1 MENSK
6 IGKDL
11 WMQSDYKNSFDLAH
25 IALSIDSSCSKNT
38 DKYYKSNLL
47 QYRIAIACWSAL
59 AASYSP
65 RLRTVLQSVIR
76 SEGLLGSIALADEY
90 ADAIIRGDQLP
101 NTNFIP
107 AITDYGIADILQYL
121 RFLVRFSPVG
131 NDVAEKNAVDKFKS
145 VNRCCRITGS
155 QGYPLW
161 LLSSVQVHTRR
172 LLRYTE
178 AGYKKSLPQ
187 FSAGSSMDGRTL
199 HDKLTSY
206 AQYQKWWADPM
217 YPLVSTDG
225 RNRNIDNECIVV
237 KGVDKSY
244 KTKRLIA
251 PELPFFLAEKHRMR
265 KAIRYSLT
273 RTMPVNPNGT
283 LMYQWDDQRT
293 SQSFA
298 QIGSMTGQYA
308 TIDLSSASDSYS
320 EFLAAQV
327 LPDFIWKFHTVYN
340 YNWMSIGNQTLRKGM
355 FATSGDPICF
365 DLESTLFLSVC
376 LAARDYLTL
385 YDGKQETFIRVFG
398 DDIVVSTNLAPIVVE
413 FLGMLGF
420 TVNSRK
426 TWLTG
431 PYREACGGEYYDG
444 VDISSTYWPRRPIDS
459 SPEGI
464 IALASLQQRMY
475 RYHDIDIILSDII
488 RDLHPAMTS
497 SLPGTECSDMWSDYP
512 EYGKRCAPL
521 VPGTVISD
529 PSITLR
535 EAHTILSAGIPQP
548 GWDANVDMYHYVNFL
563 ANGPS
568 YEDSLME
575 LLGVSTPLSR
585 DADFGTKPA
594 KLRKVVR

>member
-155 QGYPLW
+155 QGFPLW
-161 LLSSVQVHTRR
+161 LLSSVQAHTRR

-199 HDKLTSY
+199 HNKLTSY
-206 AQYQKWWADPM
+206 ARYQKWWADPM

-237 KGVDKSY
+237 KGLISHTKLKDLLPLSYLSFLLKS
-244 KTKRLIA
+244 IA
-251 PELPFFLAEKHRMR
+251 CEK
-265 KAIRYSLT
+265 
-273 RTMPVNPNGT
+273 
-283 LMYQWDDQRT
+283 
-293 SQSFA
+293 
-298 QIGSMTGQYA
+298 
-308 TIDLSSASDSYS
+308 
-320 EFLAAQV
+320 
-327 LPDFIWKFHTVYN
+327 
-340 YNWMSIGNQTLRKGM
+340 
-355 FATSGDPICF
+355 
-365 DLESTLFLSVC
+365 LF
-376 LAARDYLTL
+376 
-385 YDGKQETFIRVFG
+385 G
-398 DDIVVSTNLAPIVVE
+398 
-413 FLGMLGF
+413 
-420 TVNSRK
+420 
-426 TWLTG
+426 
-431 PYREACGGEYYDG
+431 
-444 VDISSTYWPRRPIDS
+444 
-459 SPEGI
+459 
-464 IALASLQQRMY
+464 IALR
-475 RYHDIDIILSDII
+475 
-488 RDLHPAMTS
+488 
-497 SLPGTECSDMWSDYP
+497 
-512 EYGKRCAPL
+512 
-521 VPGTVISD
+521 VPC
-529 PSITLR
+529 
-535 EAHTILSAGIPQP
+535 Q
-548 GWDANVDMYHYVNFL
+548 
-563 ANGPS
+563 
-568 YEDSLME
+568 
-575 LLGVSTPLSR
+575 
-585 DADFGTKPA
+585 
-594 KLRKVVR
+594 